1 MTELRPDLAAPGRS
15 APRKAWVQPTVTILE
30 AGSAELAGGGS
41 DDGVDLS

>member
-1 MTELRPDLAAPGRS
+1 MTERPDPAARRRA
-15 APRKAWVQPTVTILE
+15 APRKAWIQPTVTILE